1 METLVITITIETS
14 MDPSQVLEIVQEQTD
29 NLVDE
34 IETYG
39 EEAEVVVDDIEVAY
53 K

>member
-1 METLVITITIETS
+1 MDTLVITITVETS
-14 MDPSQVLEIVQEQTD
+14 MDPSQLLEIIQEQAD

-39 EEAEVVVDDIEVAY
+39 EEAEVAIDEIEVAY

>member
-14 MDPSQVLEIVQEQTD
+14 MDPSQILEIVQEQAD
-29 NLVDE
+29 NLIGE

-39 EEAEVVVDDIEVAY
+39 EEAEVAVDEIEVAY